1 MEPDAAPAP
10 VDPQFDSLMADVI
23 AFEASPAQL
32 AANTVLNLGLI
43 LLPLLVLLTAVLKL
57 RRRAEHRT
65 LHAGLALA
73 AGLAV
78 LLSAFTTFAP
88 RAIPDTLR
96 DTGILSF
103 TWVFLFAW
111 MALDFIR
118 SARRTGLRPRVTDI
132 AVLLCVGASLA
143 GFATLLLL

>member
-1 MEPDAAPAP
+1 MEPDAAL

-32 AANTVLNLGLI
+32 AANTAVNRGLI

-57 RRRAEHRT
+57 GRGPEHRT
-65 LHAGLALA
+65 LHTGLALA

-78 LLSAFTTFAP
+78 ALSALTIFAP

-96 DTGILSF
+96 DTGVLSF

-111 MALDFIR
+111 MALDFTR

-132 AVLLCVGASLA
+132 AVLLCGGVILGA
-143 GFATLLLL
+143 FAALFLL